1 MDQFFAELKKLLESM
16 PKEMPPEVVKEI
28 EDAYKQYGFDP
39 KKPPNDGELA
49 LWATELIYKWY
60 ETPHVNVNLPLTG
73 LIIAYNMTTWMKLSH
88 LDQTNLKTLL
98 TSVFNMGYS
107 MGLYNMRSPFDK
119 KPQPQETN

>member
-1 MDQFFAELKKLLESM
+1 MDQFFAELKKLLDSL
-16 PKEMPPEVVKEI
+16 PQHFPPEVAKEI

-39 KKPPNDGELA
+39 TKPPSDAELA
-49 LWATELIYKWY
+49 TWATELIYRWY
-60 ETPHVNVNLPLTG
+60 EAPKVNVNLPLTG
-73 LIIAYNMTTWMKLSH
+73 LVIAYNMTTWMKLGH

-98 TSVFNMGYS
+98 TSVFNMGHA